1 MVLAIR
7 KDFITEHGA
16 HWVIS
21 NVIRHTD
28 SASEKFY
35 SQMLIVTKVDKDTI
49 FLLGGKCDC
58 DVGFWLHIQWLQLH
72 KGDIVQETQTC
83 EILAALA
90 AVAWSTLADIV
101 IAARDVHADSMLA
114 VVLLTG

>member
-7 KDFITEHGA
+7 NDFITEHGA
-16 HWVIS
+16 NWVIF
-21 NVIRHTD
+21 NVIRNKG
-28 SASEKFY
+28 SASEDLCR
-35 SQMLIVTKVDKDTI
+35 QMLIVTKVDQNTI
-49 FLLGGKCDC
+49 FLSDEKCDC

-72 KGDIVQETQTC
+72 KGDIVQETQTGKV
-83 EILAALA
+83 LAALA

-101 IAARDVHADSMLA
+101 IAARDVHADSMFA

>member
-1 MVLAIR
+1 VIFTIR

-28 SASEKFY
+28 SSSEKFY
-35 SQMLIVTKVDKDTI
+35 SQMLIVTKVDQDTI
-49 FLLGGKCDC
+49 FLLSGKRDC
-58 DVGFWLHIQWLQLH
+58 DVGFWLHVQWLQLH
-72 KGDIVQETQTC
+72 KGDIVQETETC
-83 EILAALA
+83 EILTALA

-101 IAARDVHADSMLA
+101 IAARDVHADSMFAVMLLA
-114 VVLLTG
+114 W